1 MKKLVTLLLAL
12 LILASC
18 FAFASCDEEPKCIDG
33 GSHVYRNIYDEPS
46 AYCQKCGE
54 QKDYSDTPSI
64 GETILFGA
72 ICLVVAL
79 IMHWIGLYN
88 QSAFFIRAPL
98 FAFII
103 LTAGCFL
110 AYGVGRGIIMAVFFV
125 IYVAGSIKLN
135 RKHLGYND
143 YV

>member
-1 MKKLVTLLLAL
+1 MKKIVWLMLAL
-12 LILASC
+12 LIVASL
-18 FAFASCDEEPKCIDG
+18 FVFASCEEEPKCIDG

-72 ICLVVAL
+72 ISSAIAL
-79 IMHWIGLYN
+79 IMHRIGLDN
-88 QSAFFIRAPL
+88 QSAFFLRAPL
-98 FAFII
+98 FVLII
-103 LTAGCFL
+103 LTVGSFL
-110 AYGVGRGIIMAVFFV
+110 AFGVGQGITMAVFFV
-125 IYVAGSIKLN
+125 LYVVGAIRLN

-143 YV
+143 YF

>member
-1 MKKLVTLLLAL
+1 MKKIVWLMLAL
-12 LILASC
+12 LMVASL
-18 FAFASCDEEPKCIDG
+18 FVFTSCEEEPKCIDG

-54 QKDYSDTPSI
+54 QKDHSDKPSI
-64 GETILFGA
+64 GETIVFGVV
-72 ICLVVAL
+72 CLVVAL

-125 IYVAGSIKLN
+125 LYVAGSIRLN